1 MTQREIVDRE
11 LEEKEEEIKQ
21 EMKHLIEKIV
31 SMIQLEIHDTAHW
44 LPKASG
50 VDNDLLVAYV
60 KADENKQNTEEL
72 VKEKI
77 KSILTEV

>member
-1 MTQREIVDRE
+1 
-11 LEEKEEEIKQ
+11 
-21 EMKHLIEKIV
+21 
-31 SMIQLEIHDTAHW
+31 MIQFEIYDTAHW
-44 LPKASG
+44 LPKASR
-50 VDNDLLVAYV
+50 VDNDLLAAYV

>member
-1 MTQREIVDRE
+1 
-11 LEEKEEEIKQ
+11 
-21 EMKHLIEKIV
+21 
-31 SMIQLEIHDTAHW
+31 MIQFEIHDTAHW
-44 LPKASG
+44 LPKASR
-50 VDNDLLVAYV
+50 VDNDLLAAYV